1 MSARWA
7 TRHLCVFGPPPP
19 PPPPPPHTH
28 THTPHTTHSA
38 LLFRRADAMAAAL
51 ILDAGPTGSI
61 ARGVGVTVALR
72 AILQVV
78 DPSSGPSTKR
88 EYEVA
93 TVPVGD
99 GAAGRIVSAAGVAV
113 DGRGGDADTP
123 GAGVTAPLLAGAP
136 PMDARDPISEPL
148 TTGVK
153 GIDTLTP
160 VGRGQC
166 LLVLGAPGAGKTT
179 ACVDAAVTAA
189 RAGVRVVYAATG
201 GADADAVAAA
211 LARADALGASTIVA
225 APRGANAGQRFAAV
239 CAAAALA
246 ERARDEGRPSLL
258 IVDDG
263 ACAVDV
269 WEATA
274 GALPPSD
281 DAAENAATAAAAA
294 ATIATFDGDTEALV
308 EYEGMLVSAAAA
320 ARRRFI
326 ASLLQRTAK
335 LSTRNG
341 GGSLTALIVLP
352 GVPATGD
359 RPVRAVDPA
368 SLTTLTEE
376 QRAKLA
382 AALAKRSGAGGAGAG
397 EAPTAATQTTSTL
410 RTEAVEEFMSIA
422 DGQAVLVRAS
432 PSSPPSV
439 DPSSSVS
446 RIGGRAYPPALRDR
460 APAVRLALAQAADDA
475 RYGGA
480 SPGAA
485 ARIARAERVRAA
497 LAQPP
502 GWPVGVDELAVTLAA
517 LDAGFV
523 DGAPVDA
530 VPRRVALLVTHVR
543 RAAPDILDRLAA
555 GTSTEGD
562 ATALA
567 AAMAEVGGRLAEAGA
582 GVERRE
588 G

>member
-1 MSARWA
+1 MRCVAGDTSS
-7 TRHLCVFGPPPP
+7 LCVWPLHSP
-19 PPPPPPHTH
+19 
-28 THTPHTTHSA
+28 THTPTPTPYSA
-38 LLFRRADAMAAAL
+38 LLFRRADAVAAAL
-51 ILDAGPTGSI
+51 ILDAGPTGSV
-61 ARGVGVTVALR
+61 ACGADVTVALR

-93 TVPVGD
+93 TVPVGE
-99 GAAGRIVSAAGVAV
+99 GAAGRVVSAGGGGV
-113 DGRGGDADTP
+113 DGRSGDADTP
-123 GAGVTAPLLAGAP
+123 GAGVTAPLLADAP

-166 LLVLGAPGAGKTT
+166 LLILGAPGAGKTT

-189 RAGVRVVYAATG
+189 RSGVRVVYAATG

-211 LARADALGASTIVA
+211 LARADSLGASTIVS
-225 APRGANAGQRFAAV
+225 APRGASAGQRYAAV

-246 ERARDEGRPSLL
+246 ERARDEGRPALL
-258 IVDDG
+258 IVDD
-263 ACAVDV
+263 ASCAVEV

-274 GALPPSD
+274 GPLPPSD
-281 DAAENAATAAAAA
+281 NADENAATAAAAA
-294 ATIATFDGDTEALV
+294 ATVATFDGDADALV

-359 RPVRAVDPA
+359 RPVKAVDPA
-368 SLTTLTEE
+368 ALTTLTEE

-382 AALAKRSGAGGAGAG
+382 AALAKRSGGG
-397 EAPTAATQTTSTL
+397 EAPPTATPPAL

-432 PSSPPSV
+432 PSAPPYV
-439 DPSSSVS
+439 DPSSPPMSTPPPPSRASGGAPTRPPCATAPPPCAWHWPKPQMMPATGARPRGRPRGWHAPSACARPSPNPRVGRSAWTNWPSPWPPWTQGSWMAPPWMPCLAAWRCWS
-446 RIGGRAYPPALRDR
+446 RI
-460 APAVRLALAQAADDA
+460 
-475 RYGGA
+475 
-480 SPGAA
+480 
-485 ARIARAERVRAA
+485 
-497 LAQPP
+497 
-502 GWPVGVDELAVTLAA
+502 
-517 LDAGFV
+517 
-523 DGAPVDA
+523 
-530 VPRRVALLVTHVR
+530 
-543 RAAPDILDRLAA
+543 
-555 GTSTEGD
+555 
-562 ATALA
+562 
-567 AAMAEVGGRLAEAGA
+567 
-582 GVERRE
+582 
-588 G
+588 